1 MAEDTEYFIWIPNS
15 EPRRYGA
22 VFAAWGAALVGIA
35 CVCAIGN
42 IPPRGIVDAY
52 IGAELSRTDAGG
64 ASIAKGKRGRGAL
77 AVVDLKQTSR
87 RFDDVRLRG

>member
-22 VFAAWGAALVGIA
+22 VFAAWGAALIGIV

-42 IPPRGIVDAY
+42 VPPRGFVDAY
-52 IGAELSRTDAGG
+52 IGAELSRTDAQR
-64 ASIAKGKRGRGAL
+64 IVAKSTPTDPDRPG
-77 AVVDLKQTSR
+77 T
-87 RFDDVRLRG
+87 FPH